1 MEEAIPRM
9 IHKVIR
15 PYYFIAKAIG
25 FWTVLFGTE
34 FFEIV
39 PTVSEI
45 MYELI
50 VKFWDA
56 LMLVQEAIWNATIYI
71 KM

>member
-1 MEEAIPRM
+1 MLKKTLNTIQLSIVDWIMEEAIPRM

-50 VKFWDA
+50 VKF
-56 LMLVQEAIWNATIYI
+56 
-71 KM
+71 